1 MINEEELTS
10 KIDKDLNSDLDYL
23 NEFPCNTRH
32 NEILK
37 FEDRSYVL
45 TSYLG
50 IMIYYDHNEKCLFV
64 VNICKSDE
72 YWELDDIENSLFCLD
87 EEYLKL
93 ISKLKLYLEE
103 SFIKEYYTSS
113 KELFNLKWK

>member
-1 MINEEELTS
+1 M
-10 KIDKDLNSDLDYL
+10 
-23 NEFPCNTRH
+23 
-32 NEILK
+32 
-37 FEDRSYVL
+37 
-45 TSYLG
+45 
-50 IMIYYDHNEKCLFV
+50 
-64 VNICKSDE
+64 NIG
-72 YWELDDIENSLFCLD
+72 ELDNVENSLFCLD